1 MEAPHLDNLRA
12 GQDTL
17 TLEEASTVYELD
29 ERAASLVPVTSG
41 DAGRPGALQAA
52 CQLHA
57 QGAHLRETLWQNALH
72 EAVAHRH
79 IDRMMAEVELHSGPD
94 AVQQAQVGER
104 PFVAI
109 RPHKQLS

>member
-1 MEAPHLDNLRA
+1 MDNLRA

-17 TLEEASTVYELD
+17 TLEEASTIYELD
-29 ERAASLVPVTSG
+29 ERAAVLAPVTSG

-57 QGAHLRETLWQNALH
+57 QGTHLRQTLWQNALH
-72 EAVAHRH
+72 EAVAYRH
-79 IDRMMAEVELHSGPD
+79 IDRMMAEVELHCGPA
-94 AVQQAQVGER
+94 AVQQAQVGGR

-109 RPHKQLS
+109 RPHKHLS